1 MTSVT
6 KAIARRLDNWKA
18 VLCQYRYA
26 IEHIPGERNCRGN
39 LLSRWVK
46 VPSVRVRYVVVHS
59 PCDADDSLPP
69 VDVIRAAPRK
79 AVADLSENLR
89 SFPTTFGRGTLAD
102 DDLFRVRVG
111 NPDVLWIRSGDKP
124 LRLMV
129 CAYMRSAG
137 HRSVSPTLCRLNEY
151 CVWSHMESHVREFVP
166 QCLHCVYTRAGEIGP
181 RPYGDTVHGT
191 APGEVVYFAF
201 LYVGSSGP

>member
-1 MTSVT
+1 MPFRS
-6 KAIARRLDNWKA
+6 
-18 VLCQYRYA
+18 
-26 IEHIPGERNCRGN
+26 
-39 LLSRWVK
+39 
-46 VPSVRVRYVVVHS
+46 VVVHS
-59 PCDADDSLPP
+59 PCDADNSLPS
-69 VDVIRAAPRK
+69 VDVIQAAQRK
-79 AVADLSENLR
+79 AVADLSENLH
-89 SFPTTFGRGTLAD
+89 SFPTTFGKDILAD

-111 NPDVLWIRSGDKP
+111 CPDVLCIPSGDKA
-124 LRLMV
+124 LRFMV
-129 CAYMRSAG
+129 CADMRSVG
-137 HRSVSPTLCRLNEY
+137 HRSVSPTLYRLNEY